1 LKTVQENLT
10 QYAAYHRDRRN
21 IATHFAGVPMSVFAI
36 VLALATAAFPLG
48 TVTLTAATVVSIG
61 MVAYYLFLDR
71 VLGVAMAIVMFL
83 MCAGASEVSARLST
97 GATLGLAAAVF
108 VAGWALQFLG
118 HKYEGMKPAFFDDV
132 RQLLIGP
139 LFVCAEAFFLLGAK
153 PELRRYIEARVG
165 PTVPRRD
172 GAPLTPA

>member
-1 LKTVQENLT
+1 LKSVEQNLT

-21 IATHFAGVPMSVFAI
+21 IATHFAGVPMIVFAI
-36 VLALATAAFPLG
+36 ILALAIADIPLG
-48 TVTLTAATVVSIG
+48 TVTLTMATIVSIAL
-61 MVAYYLFLDR
+61 VAYYLVLDR

-83 MCAGASEVSARLST
+83 MCAGASEVSARLSS
-97 GATLGLAAAVF
+97 GGTLGLALLIFAV
-108 VAGWALQFLG
+108 GWALQFLG